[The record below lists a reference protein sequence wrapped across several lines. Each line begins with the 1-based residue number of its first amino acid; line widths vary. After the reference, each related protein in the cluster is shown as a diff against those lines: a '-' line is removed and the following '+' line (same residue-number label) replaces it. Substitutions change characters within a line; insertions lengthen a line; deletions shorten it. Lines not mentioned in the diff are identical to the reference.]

1 MDYRDIQEI
10 FQQILERRFKET
22 KVRSVLSGD
31 GAPMKSIQEL
41 FFYAKFD
48 IRFYALAS
56 KTQIEAIW
64 DYVRGDEHKLDL
76 TMGIRSEFF
85 SRLLGSG
92 GQGLSELTHILMAS
106 HSMSV
111 GVDYREC
118 AMDEDTLD
126 RLPDGDWLKSTL
138 NNNDWLVVL
147 YLMHQAEMPE
157 EFVK

>member
-1 MDYRDIQEI
+1 MDYRGIQEI

-31 GAPMKSIQEL
+31 DAPMKSIQEL

-56 KTQIEAIW
+56 KTQVETVW
-64 DYVRGDEHKLDL
+64 DYIRGDEYKLDL

-85 SRLLGSG
+85 SRLLGG
-92 GQGLSELTHILMAS
+92 GERELSELNRLLMVG
-106 HSMSV
+106 HSMSA
-111 GVDYREC
+111 GVDYQEC
-118 AMDEDTLD
+118 AIDEDTLD
-126 RLPDGDWLKSTL
+126 RLPDRDWLKSAL